1 MLDAKLVNHAS
12 SEGMAHCAL
21 FMAFCA
27 MVQDL
32 ERLPMPL
39 GYFRLILRCF
49 GDTAERR
56 AAILA
61 GTDVTEEMLRDPS
74 ADISL
79 FQQLRQVENV
89 SALFGDDWVL
99 RAPELWNPSSHG
111 PLGVAGVAAPDL
123 AATIEVITRYGFV
136 RAPYYRTSLRRG
148 PQWSQMDYEL
158 TVDLDER
165 ISRPMMEMCFIGFR
179 AGIASVMAASPAEA
193 RFFFACAEPQHAPQ
207 VRSVLGENVAYGAVR
222 NAIRFPTAWLAL
234 QSPLADATL
243 YGVALQELQ
252 AAKARLFAPD
262 GLRGRVERLLKSL
275 PAGRLT
281 ADEVARLT
289 GVSRRT
295 LVRQLSEAGTGYR
308 DLVDAELRARAGR
321 LLQDGGL
328 SHAQIAE
335 ALGYTDPSSFSRAR
349 RRWFRD
355 SPAPS

>member
-1 MLDAKLVNHAS
+1 
-12 SEGMAHCAL
+12 
-21 FMAFCA
+21 
-27 MVQDL
+27 MVQAL

-49 GDTAERR
+49 GDTEAHR

-79 FQQLRQVENV
+79 FQQVRQVENLV
-89 SALFGDDWVL
+89 ALFGDDWAL

-111 PLGVAGVAAPDL
+111 PLGVAGVAAPNVG
-123 AATIEVITRYGFV
+123 AMIEVITRFGFV
-136 RAPYYRTSLRRG
+136 RAPFYRAALRRG

-158 TVDLDER
+158 TVDLHER
-165 ISRPMMEMCFIGFR
+165 LWRPMMESSFIAVR
-179 AGIASVMAASPAEA
+179 AGIASVMAAPPAEA
-193 RFFFACAEPQHAPQ
+193 RFVFACAEPEHAPQ
-207 VRSVLGENVAYGAVR
+207 VRAILGENVVYGAAR

-234 QSPLADATL
+234 PSPFADATL
-243 YGVALQELQ
+243 YGVALHELQ
-252 AAKARLFAPD
+252 AARARLTGPD

-295 LVRQLSEAGTGYR
+295 LVRRLAEAGAGYR
-308 DLVDAELRARAGR
+308 ELVDAELRVRAERFLREGE
-321 LLQDGGL
+321 L
-328 SHAQIAE
+328 SHGQIAE
-335 ALGYTDPSSFSRAR
+335 ELGYTDPSSFSRAC
-349 RRWFRD
+349 RRWFRG
-355 SPAPS
+355 ALALN